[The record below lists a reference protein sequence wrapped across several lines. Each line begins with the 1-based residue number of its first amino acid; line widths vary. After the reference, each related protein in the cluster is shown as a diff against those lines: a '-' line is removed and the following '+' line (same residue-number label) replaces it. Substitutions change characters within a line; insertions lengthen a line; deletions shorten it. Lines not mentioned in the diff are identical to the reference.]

1 MWTWASQIK
10 SDIAVSPARGNKL
23 EIFFVRHVQ
32 MGGAQYDSF
41 EACWETECCQ
51 SSNSQES
58 GMPDELNFFFRTCFC
73 SRSEEHCGRIIHA
86 RELEAVQGINQ
97 E

>member
-41 EACWETECCQ
+41 EVCWETECCQ

-58 GMPDELNFFFRTCFC
+58 GMPDELNFFFVHVFVQEVKSTA
-73 SRSEEHCGRIIHA
+73 G
-86 RELEAVQGINQ
+86 ELYMLEN
-97 E
+97 